1 MALSCQALLRNTHC
15 AAAWLLSQ
23 LHRSSTAP
31 KQAGRLPALP
41 MPLLPAG
48 PSALKH
54 PGAGTRAACC
64 STAPQRAWVL
74 HIPQRVSWALS
85 ASRVL
90 IIQEK
95 SCNSAAM
102 MQRAQPELL
111 QHCQPFALVPKI
123 FESKL
128 VSSLP
133 QLFGM
138 RDEII

>member
-1 MALSCQALLRNTHC
+1 MALSRPALLRNTHC

-23 LHRSSTAP
+23 LYRSSTAP
-31 KQAGRLPALP
+31 KQAGRLAALP

-64 STAPQRAWVL
+64 NTAPQQAWVL
-74 HIPQRVSWALS
+74 HIPQTASWALS

-111 QHCQPFALVPKI
+111 QHCQAFALVPKI

-128 VSSLP
+128 FSSLL

-138 RDEII
+138 KDEII